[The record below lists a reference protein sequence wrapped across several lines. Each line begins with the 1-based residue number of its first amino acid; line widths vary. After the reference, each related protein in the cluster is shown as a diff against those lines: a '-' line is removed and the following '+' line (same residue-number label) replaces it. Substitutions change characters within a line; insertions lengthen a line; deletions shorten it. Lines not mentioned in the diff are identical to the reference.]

1 MKIIPTTLMTKTISL
16 SSETEDVFGFI
27 AYISVFIIAL
37 LHVIFV
43 FARIR
48 KQSKNQR
55 SFFAF
60 ILLFV
65 AAMTVSLAYIS
76 DKFDN
81 IFNFGFRGGETLT
94 GPESLITSIIG
105 YTIAAIA
112 INVFL
117 LQIINF
123 RQNTKRFIRIL
134 AFISGGVMILLD
146 LALIVLNVLTEY
158 LGILAENDFDD
169 YITIIMGLLTIGI
182 MIFTVIGLF
191 IEASRNASK
200 MIRLRLRL
208 AAVATLS
215 FVFEGFSN
223 ALTLVFDQLNV
234 NSNFRDI
241 YSTYIIPGTAIIFYL
256 VYIFGYYY
264 TLFPPL
270 WLQKAFRVLPPSF
283 LRLVQ
288 KEEQLKNTMEVQ

>member
-1 MKIIPTTLMTKTISL
+1 
-16 SSETEDVFGFI
+16 
-27 AYISVFIIAL
+27 
-37 LHVIFV
+37 
-43 FARIR
+43 
-48 KQSKNQR
+48 
-55 SFFAF
+55 
-60 ILLFV
+60 
-65 AAMTVSLAYIS
+65 MTVSLAYIS